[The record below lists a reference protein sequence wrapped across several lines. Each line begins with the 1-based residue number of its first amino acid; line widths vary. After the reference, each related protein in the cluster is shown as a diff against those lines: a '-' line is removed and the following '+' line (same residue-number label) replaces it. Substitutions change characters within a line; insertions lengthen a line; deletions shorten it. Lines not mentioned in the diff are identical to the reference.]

1 MGDPASPRLRDGRL
15 TAGDLAALP
24 HAAVRL
30 PGPASDA
37 AATAL
42 AQRGIRPNVVL
53 ATPGWL
59 ELPFLVAGTDMVAA
73 VPERLARRL
82 AAGAG
87 VIAVQPQFGPVEPAE
102 AAWWH
107 PLHATRPGL
116 TWLRGLVAEVAASL
130 ATAPGLPGQRQPAN
144 VT

>member
-1 MGDPASPRLRDGRL
+1 
-15 TAGDLAALP
+15 
-24 HAAVRL
+24 
-30 PGPASDA
+30 
-37 AATAL
+37 
-42 AQRGIRPNVVL
+42 VVL

-59 ELPFLVAGTDMVAA
+59 ELPFLVAGTDMVTA

-87 VIAVQPQFGPVEPAE
+87 VIVAEPPFGPVELAE

-107 PLHATRPGL
+107 PLHATDLGL

-130 ATAPGLPGQRQPAN
+130 ATIPGLPGQRQPGS